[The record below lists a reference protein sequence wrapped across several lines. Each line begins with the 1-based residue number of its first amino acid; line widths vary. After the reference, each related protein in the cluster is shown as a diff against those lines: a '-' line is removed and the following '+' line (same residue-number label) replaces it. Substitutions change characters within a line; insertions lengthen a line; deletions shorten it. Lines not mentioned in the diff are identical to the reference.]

1 VRWAA
6 LFADLEAQL
15 EAAEE
20 AELAGEV
27 ADRQRLE
34 VARLELVDRFRAAL
48 DAELTI
54 GLRSGEVI
62 HGSATRVGPDWL
74 LLTSA
79 GRPDALVPVGAVSW
93 VRGLPPY
100 VRVPATIGAVEARLD
115 LAFVLRGLAR
125 DRAFVHLALL
135 DGSTVSG
142 TIDRVGRDFLDLAEH
157 APEDARRADAV
168 SAVRT
173 VGFDAVVVVRPV

>member
-1 VRWAA
+1 VRWTA

-34 VARLELVDRFRAAL
+34 VARLELVDRIRAAL
-48 DAELTI
+48 GAELTI
-54 GLRSGEVI
+54 GLRTGDVI
-62 HGSATRVGPDWL
+62 RASATRAGPDWL
-74 LLTSA
+74 LLTA
-79 GRPDALVPVGAVSW
+79 TGEPDALLPLGAVSW

-100 VRVPATIGAVEARLD
+100 VRLPAAIGAVEARLD

-125 DRAFVHLALL
+125 DRAVVRLVLL
-135 DGSTVSG
+135 DGSTVNG

-157 APEDARRADAV
+157 APDDPRRPDAV

-173 VGFDAVVVVRPV
+173 VGFNAVVVVRPA